1 MYQWQS
7 PCSERYHS
15 SCFRCILATSLD
27 YLVDNPPTFCSECVI
42 NLLKYIN
49 NWPVFQIT
57 GFHSEWRLLFWITV
71 SAFRKS
77 HGNSC
82 ILASNT
88 SPHWLPGWCAG
99 GPSVHSMLISCVCV
113 SAGDWPQPGCG
124 RAARWV
130 LRGGQ
135 HAQHGQED
143 DAGGHECLPWHR
155 RGHEL
160 RRGHEV
166 RQHKSRITNFT
177 TTLLTELIKWPPLT
191 QH

>member
-15 SCFRCILATSLD
+15 SYFRCIYLD
-27 YLVDNPPTFCSECVI
+27 YLVDNPSPPTFCSEWVM
-42 NLLKYIN
+42 NLFKYVN

-71 SAFRKS
+71 SAFHKS

-88 SPHWLPGWCAG
+88 SPHW
-99 GPSVHSMLISCVCV
+99 GPSVHSLLISCVCV
-113 SAGDWPQPGCG
+113 SAGDRPQPGCG

-130 LRGGQ
+130 LWGGQ

-143 DAGGHECLPWHR
+143 DAGGHERLPWHR

-166 RQHKSRITNFT
+166 GQHESRITNLT
-177 TTLLTELIKWPPLT
+177 TTLLTELIKWPLLT